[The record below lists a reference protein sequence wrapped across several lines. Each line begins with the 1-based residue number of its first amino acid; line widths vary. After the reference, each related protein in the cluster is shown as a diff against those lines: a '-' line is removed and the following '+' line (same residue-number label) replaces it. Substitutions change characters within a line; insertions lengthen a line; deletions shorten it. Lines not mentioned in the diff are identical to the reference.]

1 MITYP
6 CLRYLLL
13 ATKSYHSLRR
23 DARCLIWLQL
33 VPEGLHIYGYHILF
47 AQITK
52 TLGSTSIRH
61 RSDTFSSDR
70 CLVNVDPMVFIY
82 GHLMP
87 RISLIFADR
96 QAAFFTSFSWL
107 FFIEPTLHYPFLPYT
122 SRLPDVK
129 PGAIFF
135 IFSFDAFIV
144 SIIDCHNS
152 LSVHIDII
160 RHPAFLY
167 LIETRRHMH
176 VRQVTGTSLVY
187 VMTCR
192 LHEATLNHHMC
203 RSEISTKF
211 KKKNHCWKFF
221 WKRPRNV
228 E

>member
-70 CLVNVDPMVFIY
+70 CLVNVDPRVFIY

-129 PGAIFF
+129 PGAFFF
-135 IFSFDAFIV
+135 IFSFDAFIFQLLIV
-144 SIIDCHNS
+144 
-152 LSVHIDII
+152 II
-160 RHPAFLY
+160 RSLCILILY
-167 LIETRRHMH
+167 DILHSCILSRPGDTCTWDRWPGHHWFM
-176 VRQVTGTSLVY
+176 SWLVAC
-187 VMTCR
+187 MKQ
-192 LHEATLNHHMC
+192 L
-203 RSEISTKF
+203 
-211 KKKNHCWKFF
+211 
-221 WKRPRNV
+221 
-228 E
+228 